1 MKSINK
7 IGLLLVTGLLLV
19 GTYGCSGGGGTASPT
34 PGASGTAA
42 PTAAAT
48 P

>member
-7 IGLLLVTGLLLV
+7 LGLLLVTGMLLV
-19 GTYGCSGGGGTASPT
+19 GTYGCSGGGSASATASAT
-34 PGASGTAA
+34 PGAATPAA
-42 PTAAAT
+42 PAT